1 MHFFPLPA
9 LLDRHRSTPPSSR
22 PTRASARRAVLVVV
36 AVALALGG
44 RAAPASAQHVFE
56 SVGERALGMGG
67 AFVAV
72 ADDATAVHWN
82 PAGLV
87 TGPAAGMTIGWDWFQ
102 FGNQKAPPTPGPA
115 RRRGHLTSL
124 GTWPLGLAYGRYETT
139 RLVAGEDGLTRAETL
154 QTSQYSAT
162 ILQSVTTGLIV
173 GSTLKY
179 VRGHVA
185 GVAADQAT
193 VESALQAAADVE
205 GRRRGRFDLDLGVMA
220 NIAPIRI
227 GLTLKNLRSPSF
239 GDVPGPENTLSRLG
253 RLGVAILPT
262 DGLTLAMDLDL
273 NTVDLRDGLRRM
285 FALGG
290 EGRVGRRLMVR
301 AGGRVDLEGAR
312 EPVGAVGLSV
322 ALRIGVWLDAHYA
335 QGQQDEQR
343 EYGAA
348 LRAGF

>member
-1 MHFFPLPA
+1 MHILGTLA
-9 LLDRHRSTPPSSR
+9 TDRFRLRAESR
-22 PTRASARRAVLVVV
+22 PHPGAHRRTHRPVLAAVAGVLVLW
-36 AVALALGG
+36 AS
-44 RAAPASAQHVFE
+44 PASAQHVFE

-87 TGPAAGMTIGWDWFQ
+87 TGPAAGMTIGWGWFQ
-102 FGNQKAPPTPGPA
+102 IGNQDTVPVPGPA
-115 RRRGHLTSL
+115 RRRGNLTSL
-124 GTWPLGLAYGRYETT
+124 GTWPLGLAYGRFETS
-139 RLVAGEDGLTRAETL
+139 RLVEGPGGETLAETL

-185 GVAADQAT
+185 EALAEGGSARDALGIAAD
-193 VESALQAAADVE
+193 LE

-220 NIAPIRI
+220 NIAPLRV
-227 GLTLKNLRSPSF
+227 GLTLKNLRTPSF
-239 GDVPGPENTLSRLG
+239 GDLRTPENTLPRLA
-253 RLGVAILPT
+253 RLGVALLPS

-285 FALGG
+285 FAVGG

-301 AGGRVDLEGAR
+301 AGGRLDLEGAR

-322 ALRIGVWLDAHYA
+322 AFRVGVWLDAHYA
-335 QGQQDEQR
+335 QGQHDEQR
-343 EYGAA
+343 EFGAA